1 MVRLGFNGDLKVPL
15 KFINQLGL
23 SPGDELDIS
32 IRGGRNLVI
41 RKKNQCIYCGTNKNI
56 RNIGNLK
63 CCENCGKTLGLIN

>member
-63 CCENCGKTLGLIN
+63 CCKNCGETLGLIN